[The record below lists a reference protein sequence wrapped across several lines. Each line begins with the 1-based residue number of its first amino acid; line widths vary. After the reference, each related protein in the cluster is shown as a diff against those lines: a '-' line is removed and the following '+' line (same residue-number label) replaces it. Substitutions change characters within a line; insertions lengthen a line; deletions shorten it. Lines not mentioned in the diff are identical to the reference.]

1 MNENNKKTYTS
12 AEMREAADT
21 FWVGGV
27 ICEVKNAEGRVLRH
41 IKSDEIIAM
50 LRQAAD
56 DKAELSNLKRN
67 GKCDLNCP
75 ACSVTDECIRL
86 RNDKKQ
92 LAALFEAVVKEC
104 ESQMPNCRL
113 EEGKCNP
120 NDGGYCEH
128 CEEIKV
134 RDALMAVL
142 KVARG
147 EEECK

>member
-27 ICEVKNAEGRVLRH
+27 ICEVKDAEGRVVRH
-41 IKSDEIIAM
+41 IKDDVIKAM
-50 LRQAAD
+50 LRQAANSNE
-56 DKAELSNLKRN
+56 ELTNLRVN
-67 GKCDLNCP
+67 VN
-75 ACSVTDECIRL
+75 RL
-86 RNDKKQ
+86 REEVTSKQ
-92 LAALFEAVVKEC
+92 NSINPLRNENRKLKAHIEEVVKEC